1 MVIKNILI
9 FLEIKMKILSY
20 NISWEC
26 MTNSSHGSAGS
37 LGKLCVDD
45 LCLENVASY
54 INYVNKRLNFLDI
67 IALQEVAN
75 EKKLLSKIQS
85 HERVY
90 LTKKSKSGAETMIT
104 CYNKKLKLLGSYCG
118 SFKKGRPYQILEFSK
133 FFFVNLHYCNRGDNC
148 DLQKSLSYGFSKL
161 KSEKNK
167 VVFVAGDFNF
177 GRWIYQKNSFQIN
190 FDKNY
195 QNLEFQP
202 FTQLSQKVYL
212 KIPAKT
218 CCSNS
223 SKDGK
228 KMSNIGDFVMTPNKN
243 TKNVVYYKNM
253 IKGLSS
259 DHYPVLYK

>member
-1 MVIKNILI
+1 
-9 FLEIKMKILSY
+9 MKILSY

-26 MTNSSHGSAGS
+26 MTNSSQGSAGN
-37 LGKLCVDD
+37 LGKLCVNNV
-45 LCLENVASY
+45 CLKNVASY
-54 INYVNKRLNFLDI
+54 INYVNKKLNFIDI
-67 IALQEVAN
+67 IAFQEIAN
-75 EKKLLSKIQS
+75 EKKLFSEIDGFDG
-85 HERVY
+85 Y
-90 LTKKSKSGAETMIT
+90 YYTKKSKSGPETMIT
-104 CYNKKLKLLGSYCG
+104 CFNKKLKLIRSYCG
-118 SFKKGRPYQILEFSK
+118 SFKKGRPYQILEFPD
-133 FFFVNLHYCNRGDNC
+133 FFFVNLHYGNRGDIC
-148 DLQKSLSYGFSKL
+148 DLQKSLSYGFGKL

-167 VVFVAGDFNF
+167 LVFVAGDFNF
-177 GRWIYQKNSFQIN
+177 NWWIYQKNRFQIS

-202 FTQLSQKVYL
+202 FTQIPQKVYL
-212 KIPAKT
+212 KTPVKT

-228 KMSNIGDFVMTPNKN
+228 KMRYIGDFVMTPYKN